1 MNTEIGNRVLELSA
15 QQALQ
20 SNVPAKCLPVTFLI
34 FFFKHWER
42 SSFFFFPSF
51 AHEERIKFENNV
63 FKLAELEEPRAE
75 LSIPF
80 RAEEGYRDGVR
91 VERLF

>member
-1 MNTEIGNRVLELSA
+1 MNTEIGNRVLELST

-20 SNVPAKCLPVTFLI
+20 SNGSSKMPACYLFN
-34 FFFKHWER
+34 FFSLNTGNEAV
-42 SSFFFFPSF
+42 FFSF

-63 FKLAELEEPRAE
+63 FKLAELEEPREE

-80 RAEEGYRDGVR
+80 GAEEGYRDGVR